1 MVIMHE
7 TACRRV
13 LALLLLTTA
22 GCALM
27 AGVEKKNLPS
37 VDAAANDGDGIDGV
51 TEPDGE
57 EGEGDAP
64 VDELPVDPPSED
76 AETEPSCSMTGNLR
90 VTEAA
95 RISSSPSL
103 TWNWIDTVYGLAW
116 YDERAVTGIFDI
128 YFARM
133 APDGSKAGDDS
144 HIETSVFFSFD
155 PSLVF
160 SGTEYAVAW
169 HDFRCADVGWAP
181 EIFFA
186 RIGTAGSKIDDDVRV
201 TDQAGESRNASLA
214 FNSGGYGV
222 AWEDE
227 RSGAGQADIF
237 FARLDPAG
245 AKIGIDVAV
254 TSTHVRAVRPSLV
267 FTGAQYGV
275 AWEDE
280 RDGNSEIYFNL
291 IGVDGTLAGEN
302 VRITDAM
309 GSSAVSAL
317 VWNGAGFGLAWYD
330 GREGGL
336 GVYFA
341 AVDVSGNKVGT
352 DVRVADAFETPS
364 DGEKLDLAW
373 SPEESA
379 YGLVWHDDR
388 DGNLEVYFARILG
401 DGTKPEPDI
410 RVSDG
415 LGDSD
420 QPDLAWSG
428 SQWGV
433 VWKDYRQSSENPE
446 IYFSILTCDATP

>member
-1 MVIMHE
+1 MRVKL
-7 TACRRV
+7 CRGAS
-13 LALLLLTTA
+13 ALLLMTAA

-27 AGVEKKNLPS
+27 AGVEKKDLPPI
-37 VDAAANDGDGIDGV
+37 DGAADDGDGIDGV
-51 TEPDGE
+51 PEAEGLE
-57 EGEGDAP
+57 EEDDAA
-64 VDELPVDPPSED
+64 VDDPPVDPPSED

-95 RISSSPSL
+95 RVSSSPS
-103 TWNWIDTVYGLAW
+103 TAWNGANGVYGLAW

-128 YFARM
+128 YFAQM
-133 APDGSKAGDDS
+133 APDGAKVGDDS

-160 SGTEYAVAW
+160 SGSEYAVAW

-201 TDQAGESRNASLA
+201 TDQAGESRNASLVVNGEG
-214 FNSGGYGV
+214 FGV

-227 RSGAGQADIF
+227 RSGAGQPDIF
-237 FARLDPAG
+237 FARLDPTG
-245 AKIGIDVAV
+245 AKIGSDVGV
-254 TSTHVRAVRPSLV
+254 TSTHVRAVKPSLA
-267 FTGAQYGV
+267 FTGSQYGA

-291 IGVDGTLAGEN
+291 IGSDGALAGEN
-302 VRITDAM
+302 VRITDAT
-309 GSSAVSAL
+309 GSSAVPAL
-317 VWNGAGFGLAWYD
+317 AWDGAGFGLAWYD

-341 AVDVSGNKVGT
+341 AVDAGGNKVGS
-352 DVRVADAFETPS
+352 DVRVAEAFESPS

-373 SPEESA
+373 STEESLF
-379 YGLVWHDDR
+379 GLVWHDDR
-388 DGNLEVYFARILG
+388 DGNLEIYFARLQA
-401 DGTKPEPDI
+401 DGTKPGPDV

-415 LGDSD
+415 LEDSD

-428 SQWGV
+428 SRWGI
-433 VWKDYRQSSENPE
+433 VWKDYRQAADNPE
-446 IYFSILTCDATP
+446 IYFSILSCDPTP